1 MERIY
6 RWCGYQSLSENL
18 EIELDKEDFVEKRNC
33 SDVKSRPIIIQFV
46 RYNVRR
52 VAYSNKRKL
61 KGKFSDYGKPNS
73 YTCETIKTGSN

>member
-6 RWCGYQSLSENL
+6 RWCGYQSLTENL
-18 EIELDKEDFVEKRNC
+18 EIELDKEDFVEKRNY

-61 KGKFSDYGKPNS
+61 KGKFSDYRKPNS